1 MHARRSSTVPRAPNQ
16 MPTLAPLLHTLPGG
30 ARLLAIPMPQ
40 LSTVTAAVFVHSGS
54 QNESARE
61 SGISHAVE
69 HMVFKGTSLRDARRI
84 NLDAE
89 RLGAEVNAHTD
100 KDHTA
105 FYMRGLP
112 QHAIAFVRMLAELVL
127 CPTFPA
133 DELEREREVLLHEYT
148 EDEDDPLSSAFKLFD
163 KGCWGTHPLAQPV
176 IGSRRNLE
184 RFTRE
189 ELAAWVQRHFTA
201 ERTVI
206 GVAGPI
212 DPQALL
218 PEVEAAFAALPQG
231 RAPVLEAPRWLG
243 GVHSRRLEGSSQSH
257 LVLGFPI
264 PDRRA
269 DDPTATMA
277 AALLGEGMSSPLL
290 ARLREERG
298 LAYYT
303 ACSADVLDGGG
314 QFVVELSTSPT
325 QLEPALQELSALLQ
339 EQAAR
344 IDPIDLERA
353 RNQVAVRHLRAQE
366 RPLRRL
372 EDAALEVF
380 ALGRIHPADERLAR
394 LYAVDAPALRA
405 QFSRMIDAGA
415 TLALAGK
422 LPRAASPHA
431 RAAAAALLR
440 G

>member
-1 MHARRSSTVPRAPNQ
+1 
-16 MPTLAPLLHTLPGG
+16 MPTPAPLLHPLTSG

-40 LSTVTAAVFVHSGS
+40 LATVTVAVFVQSGS
-54 QNESARE
+54 RHESARE

-69 HMVFKGTSLRDARRI
+69 HMVFKGTRTRDARRI

-105 FYMRGLP
+105 FHMRGLP
-112 QHAIAFVRMLAELVL
+112 QHAGAFVRMLAELVRT
-127 CPTFPA
+127 PTFPA
-133 DELEREREVLLHEYT
+133 DELEREREVLLHEFT
-148 EDEDDPLSSAFKLFD
+148 EDEDDPLSSTFKLFD

-189 ELAAWVQRHFTA
+189 DLAAWVQQHFTA
-201 ERTVI
+201 ERMLI

-212 DPQALL
+212 EPDALL
-218 PEVEAAFAALPQG
+218 PEVEAAFGELPRG
-231 RAPVLEAPRWLG
+231 GAPELPAPPWLG

-264 PDRRA
+264 PERRA

-290 ARLREERG
+290 QRLREQRG

-314 QFVVELSTSPT
+314 QFVVELSTSPE
-325 QLEPALQELSALLQ
+325 QLEAALQELSRLLQ
-339 EQAAR
+339 EQAGAT
-344 IDPIDLERA
+344 DPIDLERA
-353 RNQVAVRHLRAQE
+353 RNQLAVRHLRALE

-380 ALGRIHPADERLAR
+380 ALGRAQSPDERLAR
-394 LYAVDAPALRA
+394 LTALDAAALRA
-405 QFSRMIDAGA
+405 QFTRMIDAGA

-422 LPRAASPHA
+422 LPRAATPHA